1 MARMHQEVYIK
12 WGLGT
17 PRLKGRLKPII
28 MAPIRAVVKPFVK
41 DKLPLYIDPLP
52 LKPFVPEAVEPPL
65 KEQIDKIIP
74 LYIGDPDGQQEKLR
88 ETPADEPASDQD
100 GETSADV
107 EDTPRTL

>member
-1 MARMHQEVYIK
+1 MAQVKQEVYIK

-17 PRLKGRLKPII
+17 PRLKGRLHPII
-28 MAPIRAVVKPFVK
+28 MAPIRAIIKPFVK

-52 LKPFVPEAVEPPL
+52 LKLFVPEPVEPPL
-65 KEQIDKIIP
+65 KKQIEDIIP

-88 ETPADEPASDQD
+88 QAPADEPTSDQD

>member
-1 MARMHQEVYIK
+1 MPRARQEVRIK
-12 WGLGT
+12 KDIDV

-65 KEQIDKIIP
+65 KEQIDEIIP

-88 ETPADEPASDQD
+88 ETPADEPTSDQD